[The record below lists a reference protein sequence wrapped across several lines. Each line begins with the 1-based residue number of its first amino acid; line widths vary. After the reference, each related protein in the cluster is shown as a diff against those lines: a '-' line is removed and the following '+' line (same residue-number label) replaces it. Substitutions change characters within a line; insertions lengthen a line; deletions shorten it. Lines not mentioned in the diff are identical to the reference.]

1 MVNDEAESCESSG
14 ASEVDRA
21 SSSTV
26 DSMSEDFS
34 CFPASTKETSFDVPG
49 RHFMAELRNFAT

>member
-1 MVNDEAESCESSG
+1 VVNDEAESCESCG

-21 SSSTV
+21 SSSV

-34 CFPASTKETSFDVPG
+34 RFPVSTKVTSFDVPG
-49 RHFMAELRNFAT
+49 RHFMAEFRNFAT